1 MPYLKLGLGCI
12 FQTIDYVMSACLVL
26 FQVLFYTLKN
36 LALNSPQVIIAIFS
50 VDKIDIPEN
59 RNYRLLIVIDFF
71 QSIAIDKEI
80 SL

>member
-26 FQVLFYTLKN
+26 FQVLFYTLKK

>member
-12 FQTIDYVMSACLVL
+12 CQTIDYVMSACLVL

>member
-1 MPYLKLGLGCI
+1 M
-12 FQTIDYVMSACLVL
+12 L